1 MTLVSGSRSSR
12 AASAMERS
20 SPLSD
25 SCSSRKTSVSSTRV
39 TDAPQ
44 LWEDRLS
51 VRYRHPPVNAAYS
64 SAPVRSSGRISVP
77 GVIKR
82 LSAA

>member
-1 MTLVSGSRSSR
+1 M
-12 AASAMERS
+12 
-20 SPLSD
+20 
-25 SCSSRKTSVSSTRV
+25 SSTRV

-64 SAPVRSSGRISVP
+64 SEPVRSSGRTSVP
-77 GVIKR
+77 GVMKR

>member
-1 MTLVSGSRSSR
+1 M
-12 AASAMERS
+12 
-20 SPLSD
+20 
-25 SCSSRKTSVSSTRV
+25 SSTRV

-44 LWEDRLS
+44 LWEDRFS

-64 SAPVRSSGRISVP
+64 SEPVRSSGRTSVP
-77 GVIKR
+77 GVMKR